1 MDVKMPRKTPHKS
14 QIKNGRPSL
23 ETIEYGH
30 SPGGLAS
37 TQFLSGGKSLSVTFI
52 LVDSEIFHT

>member
-1 MDVKMPRKTPHKS
+1 MPRKTPHKS

-23 ETIEYGH
+23 EAIEYGL

-37 TQFLSGGKSLSVTFI
+37 TQFLSGGKTSSVAFI
-52 LVDSEIFHT
+52 LVINSEMFHT